1 MSPLNK
7 LILTWTVNALSLVCV
22 QGQVQM
28 WVDMFPMDLPH
39 PGPSVDISP
48 RKPKGY
54 ELRIII
60 WNTED
65 VILEDSNFLT
75 GQQSSDIYIKGWL
88 KGLEDDRQ
96 ETDVHYN
103 SLTGEGNFNW
113 RFVPFLLHVVV
124 VRKREH
130 IFSLDKTEEKLP
142 AILNL
147 QVWDFE
153 TLSSDDFLG
162 VTLFFTALHTICK
175 YLFSTDF

>member
-1 MSPLNK
+1 IPGVGCTLVPEHIETRTLFNK
-7 LILTWTVNALSLVCV
+7 ARPGMD

-28 WVDMFPMDLPH
+28 WIDMFPMDLPH
-39 PGPSVDISP
+39 PGPPVDISP

-65 VILEDSNFLT
+65 VILEDSHFLT
-75 GQQSSDIYIKGWL
+75 GQQFSDIYIKGWL

-113 RFVPFLLHVVV
+113 RFVFPFSYLPAEKVVV
-124 VRKREH
+124 VRKRES
-130 IFSLDKTEEKLP
+130 IFSLDKTEQKIP
-142 AILNL
+142 AILIL

-162 VTLFFTALHTICK
+162 GYA
-175 YLFSTDF
+175 